1 MADNENKIVL
11 NVPGQANVD
20 PSEVT
25 QESQAFKDPLSGR
38 DTDTGSLAKL
48 DDTRTRKTVKIKAS
62 SNTGPVPV
70 INIGSQA
77 AVNPRVSTESG
88 RVSTESARISDVL
101 AGRDTDTGNL
111 ERMDDTKTR
120 KTVKL
125 APLTASGPVP
135 VIKLNTGS
143 APIST
148 ESMPISPEDTRTRQT
163 VVLKSAPGQGVP
175 SYPTESAPLSDVLA
189 GRDTDTGNLERM
201 DDTKTRKTIKLTPLT
216 AAGTIPKV
224 TPLAKPPVPGAPP
237 QNFAATVELKP
248 VVMPVP
254 GKTAPGI
261 PTDTGSLRG
270 VLEDTSTR
278 KTVKISPPPSTPP
291 ITLGTPGES
300 KPAAIPNAEAGV
312 STDTGSLRGVIE
324 DTATRKSVKI
334 VPPPASAAP
343 PQNFAATVELKPV
356 VIPVPGKAEAGVS
369 TDTGS
374 LRGVLE
380 DTSTRKTVKI
390 SPLPTP
396 AAPPVVPAGLAQTVV
411 SPTAPRPAVA
421 APDAAPM
428 PSRDN
433 DDTVRLQKAKIPT
446 VPPPG
451 ETASPLPSVAQA
463 KSVVPG
469 SKQTIKLRPSTGA
482 STPPEEPAAPAI
494 KLSPAAT
501 TSKDTIKLTPVSAA
515 ASAPAPSAPTVNLT
529 GSSTPPPAPAAGAV
543 ASAPTVNMGLKP
555 PAGLAPSSPTVNLS
569 APSAPSGLSLKKPAL
584 TPAAPAP
591 APKAGLSLPGKGP
604 SVKPPEPPA
613 DEEPQVIEEAA
624 EPEEEAVEEKKAGG
638 LQIKKRGADEET
650 QGPPRVQTDL
660 EKIENGPV
668 VAAGQPSML
677 YFALALVSVICLLL
691 SVYITAAQY
700 VNLWEQGR
708 MKTKLPVPFLSEI
721 VK

>member
-38 DTDTGSLAKL
+38 DTDTGSLARL

-62 SNTGPVPV
+62 TSTGPVPV

-77 AVNPRVSTESG
+77 AVKTESG
-88 RVSTESARISDVL
+88 RISTESARISDVL
-101 AGRDTDTGNL
+101 AGRDTDTGSL
-111 ERMDDTKTR
+111 DRMDDTKTR

-163 VVLKSAPGQGVP
+163 VVLKSAPGTVAAPQ
-175 SYPTESAPLSDVLA
+175 YPTESAPLSDVLA

-216 AAGTIPKV
+216 AAGPIPKV
-224 TPLAKPPVPGAPP
+224 TPLAKPPVPGAPAVP
-237 QNFAATVELKP
+237 PANFAATVELKP
-248 VVMPVP
+248 LVMPVP
-254 GKTAPGI
+254 GKSAPGI

-278 KTVKISPPPSTPP
+278 KTVKISPPPAAPAIS
-291 ITLGTPGES
+291 LGTPSEA
-300 KPAAIPNAEAGV
+300 KPVAIPNAEAGV

-334 VPPPASAAP
+334 VPPPASAP
-343 PQNFAATVELKPV
+343 PANFAATVELKPV
-356 VIPVPGKAEAGVS
+356 VMPVPGKTEGGVS

-390 SPLPTP
+390 SPLPSP
-396 AAPPVVPAGLAQTVV
+396 SVPPVVPAGLAQTVV
-411 SPTAPRPAVA
+411 SPTIPTPVSAEPINA
-421 APDAAPM
+421 
-428 PSRDN
+428 RDN
-433 DDTVRLQKAKIPT
+433 DDTVRLQRTKSPT

-451 ETASPLPSVAQA
+451 ESASPLPSVAQA

-482 STPPEEPAAPAI
+482 STPPPDEPAASAI
-494 KLSPAAT
+494 KLSPSAT
-501 TSKDTIKLTPVSAA
+501 TSKDTIKLTPASAA
-515 ASAPAPSAPTVNLT
+515 ASAPGVPSAPTINLA
-529 GSSTPPPAPAAGAV
+529 GSSTPPPAPAVGA

-555 PAGLAPSSPTVNLS
+555 PAGLAPSSPTVNLN
-569 APSAPSGLSLKKPAL
+569 APSGLSLKKPTL
-584 TPAAPAP
+584 TPPPAAPAP
-591 APKAGLSLPGKGP
+591 EPKAGLSLPGKGP
-604 SVKPPEPPA
+604 SIKPPEPVA
-613 DEEPQVIEEAA
+613 AEEEPQVIEEAVA
-624 EPEEEAVEEKKAGG
+624 PEEEAVEEKKVGG
-638 LQIKKRGADEET
+638 LQIKKRGAEEEP

-660 EKIENGPV
+660 EKIEKGPV
-668 VAAGQPSML
+668 VATGQPSML
-677 YFALALVSVICLLL
+677 YLALALVSVICLLL

-708 MKTKLPVPFLSEI
+708 IKTKLPVPFLSEI